1 MFSKKV
7 EKSMEIDSLI
17 GENIKVI
24 GKIEGKGNLRID
36 GVIEGDIN
44 YQGDII
50 IGETGNVKGNIHC
63 YDISLAGVVEGNIKS
78 PKKLTLHPTG
88 RLMGDAEVSNLIVH
102 ENAFFQGS
110 CKMASEKTGK
120 IDTNDKKIEKIK

>member
-36 GVIEGDIN
+36 GVIEGDIH
-44 YQGDII
+44 YEGDII

-78 PKKLTLHPTG
+78 RKKLTLHPTG

-110 CKMASEKTGK
+110 CKMANKKNEK
-120 IDTNDKKIEKIK
+120 IDANDRKIEKAK